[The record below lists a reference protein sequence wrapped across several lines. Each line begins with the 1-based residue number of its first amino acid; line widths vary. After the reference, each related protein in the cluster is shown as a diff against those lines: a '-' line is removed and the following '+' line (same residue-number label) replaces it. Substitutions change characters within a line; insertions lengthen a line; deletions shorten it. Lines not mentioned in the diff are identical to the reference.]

1 MKQLFPSI
9 FVISIVFSS
18 CSNNKSETIGNTNSP
33 DTLVMFK
40 QFIAKFNPLK
50 YPFVASTDC
59 YYPDSNGVKFDPAND
74 SIFIESSALNI
85 PVGLLPDTADFY
97 PVIYAA
103 PTVCY
108 LLILATY
115 SKDGRLISEEQVS
128 NGCGSDCGYTC
139 SDDLTIN
146 SLQDIT
152 IVNNIEFFECDSAA
166 NETPGTWQKIIEI
179 KKCSVDKNGN
189 IKSEVSTTK
198 ETKKEAVKI
207 DDPIKVVERIFNQY
221 IKFQESTDSPS
232 NKDSMKVCLTELQKS
247 FKENDLPLLIDVWM
261 YYDPTDFPTR
271 GLISPIFYSNREK
284 SLKAI
289 NSRLANKKEW
299 ERDDTAPY
307 SDLILLKKKIESY
320 SEK

>member
-1 MKQLFPSI
+1 MKQI
-9 FVISIVFSS
+9 FLPIIVISIVLSS
-18 CSNNKSETIGNTNSP
+18 CSNNKSETIGNTNSL

-40 QFIAKFNPLK
+40 QFIAKFKPLK
-50 YPFVASTDC
+50 YPFLASTDC
-59 YYPDSNGVKFDPAND
+59 YYPDSNGIKFDPAND
-74 SIFIESSALNI
+74 SIFIYDSEHNL
-85 PVGLLPDTADFY
+85 PVGLLPDTANFY

-115 SKDGRLISEEQVS
+115 SKDGKLISQEQIS

-139 SDDLTIN
+139 SDNLTIN

-179 KKCSVDKNGN
+179 KKCSVDKNGK
-189 IKSEVSTTK
+189 IKSGVSTSK

-207 DDPIKVVERIFNQY
+207 VDPIKVVERIFNQY

-232 NKDSMKVCLTELQKS
+232 NKDSMKVCLTELQS
-247 FKENDLPLLIDVWM
+247 PLRKMI
-261 YYDPTDFPTR
+261 
-271 GLISPIFYSNREK
+271 
-284 SLKAI
+284 
-289 NSRLANKKEW
+289 
-299 ERDDTAPY
+299 
-307 SDLILLKKKIESY
+307 
-320 SEK
+320 